1 MYDSLWELGTLLMG
15 MQHRSQGDK
24 RVEERE
30 YVAQTADTGEFIPVL
45 AVDRY
50 QALRELADVSIE
62 GLYMES
68 QSPDTAFL
76 PTRKYERH
84 LVRLKDGGYFI
95 LEQHEEPVERET
107 IDKIYVNVELN

>member
-1 MYDSLWELGTLLMG
+1 MD
-15 MQHRSQGDK
+15 
-24 RVEERE
+24 ERE

-45 AVDRY
+45 ASDRY

-68 QSPDTAFL
+68 QSPDAAFL
-76 PTRKYERH
+76 PTKKYERH
-84 LVRLKDGGYFI
+84 LVRLKDGAYFI
-95 LEQHEEPVERET
+95 LEQHDSPVERED